1 MLTPMDIKQK
11 NFHVGLGFDKK
22 DVTGFF
28 NEVQRDYAKLYKSN
42 AELKEQVSVLSDKLQ
57 LYQSKEAELEKS
69 LLLAE
74 KDSEEKKSKA
84 TNEAKSIEIEAR
96 NKAKNIL
103 GDAEERLEAIKLE
116 MEELKTAYAAYK
128 SNFVTMMKKQFDFM
142 EETDFD
148 PKSYIDDRAF
158 ALLAGGAAGAAPAKP
173 NAADN
178 SAFGTFNGDPQM
190 RDPNLGLG
198 GGPNSSFGNVSD
210 KNSTSAVYTSGL
222 AAGENFVDPFNPS
235 KNNGRYNPFDGSA
248 QPRKK
253 GENKGP
259 SKFETKSDKKK

>member
-42 AELKEQVSVLSDKLQ
+42 AELKEQVNVLSDKLQ

-84 TNEAKSIEIEAR
+84 TNEAKNIEIEAR

-103 GDAEERLEAIKLE
+103 GDAEERLEAIKIE

-128 SNFVTMMKKQFDFM
+128 SNFVTMIKKQFEFM

-158 ALLAGGAAGAAPAKP
+158 ALLAGGAVSSSQPS
-173 NAADN
+173 AADN
-178 SAFGTFNGDPQM
+178 SAFGTFDGDPQM

-198 GGPNSSFGNVSD
+198 GGPGSSFGNVAD

-235 KNNGRYNPFDGSA
+235 KNNGRYNPFDGTA

-253 GENKGP
+253 GEKGE
-259 SKFETKSDKKK
+259 SKFETKKDRKR

>member
-11 NFHVGLGFDKK
+11 NFHVGLGYDKK

-84 TNEAKSIEIEAR
+84 TNEAKNIEIDAR

-103 GDAEERLEAIKLE
+103 GDAEQRLEQIKLE

-128 SNFVTMMKKQFDFM
+128 SNFVTMLKKQFEFM

-148 PKSYIDDRAF
+148 TKSYIDDRAF
-158 ALLAGGAAGAAPAKP
+158 ALLAGGAAAA
-173 NAADN
+173 AANQPSAMDN
-178 SAFGTFNGDPQM
+178 SSFGTFNGDPQM
-190 RDPNLGLG
+190 RDPNMGLGG
-198 GGPNSSFGNVSD
+198 GGPNSAFGNVAD

-235 KNNGRYNPFDGSA
+235 KQNGRYNPFDGT
-248 QPRKK
+248 PPVKK
-253 GENKGP
+253 DKNAV
-259 SKFETKSDKKK
+259 SKFETKSDKKKK

>member
-11 NFHVGLGFDKK
+11 NFHVGLGYDKK

-42 AELKEQVSVLSDKLQ
+42 AELKEQVGVLSDKLQ

-84 TNEAKSIEIEAR
+84 TNEAKNIEIEAR

-103 GDAEERLEAIKLE
+103 GDAEERLEQIKIE

-128 SNFVTMMKKQFDFM
+128 SNFVSMMKKQFEFM

-158 ALLAGGAAGAAPAKP
+158 ALLAGGAVAAGAAAQPS
-173 NAADN
+173 AADN
-178 SAFGTFNGDPQM
+178 SAFGTFDGDPQM
-190 RDPNLGLG
+190 RDPNMGLGG
-198 GGPNSSFGNVSD
+198 GGPNSSFGNVAD

-235 KNNGRYNPFDGSA
+235 KQNGRYNPFDGTA
-248 QPRKK
+248 PKK
-253 GENKGP
+253 RDKSQP